1 MPKIQWTDLPLALR
15 DHLFERLA
23 ERKITVDDLY
33 RLKVWRESDPDTPE
47 GDWYKDFG
55 SFIIC
60 GSGEFPKTV
69 LAQGMAPFGS
79 PIE

>member
-1 MPKIQWTDLPLALR
+1 MPKIRFSSLPRPVWEHILAR
-15 DHLFERLA
+15 VEDRQEWVNA
-23 ERKITVDDLY
+23 SP
-33 RLKVWRESDPDTPE
+33 WAPE

-55 SFIIC
+55 SFMIC

-69 LAQGMAPFGS
+69 LTKGMVPFGT